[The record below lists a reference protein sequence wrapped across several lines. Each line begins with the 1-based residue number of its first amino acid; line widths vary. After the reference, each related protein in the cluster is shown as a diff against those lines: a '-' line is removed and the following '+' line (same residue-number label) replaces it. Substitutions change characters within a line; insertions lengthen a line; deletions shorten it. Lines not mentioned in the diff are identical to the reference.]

1 MGFLEVSVKQNIILF
16 WFYRSVGRDTDGFLH
31 LLSFCSVL
39 LYFLISKLKG
49 KYAKVGKIQKNH
61 EHLYF

>member
-16 WFYRSVGRDTDGFLH
+16 WFYRSVGPDTDGFLH

-49 KYAKVGKIQKNH
+49 KYAKVGKI
-61 EHLYF
+61 